1 MKKQYIIPIF
11 VPHLG
16 CPNDCTFCNQ
26 RKISG
31 QLKNVTAQNVKETIE
46 YYLGIFQ
53 EKKAYKEVAFF
64 GGSFTGI
71 DVGLQNELL
80 SAAYE
85 YVKTKQIDGIRIS
98 TRPDYI
104 DRETLKR
111 LKKFKVKT
119 IELGVQ
125 STNDYI
131 LQRCKRGHT
140 YEDVKRASRLI
151 RLYGFTLG
159 HQMMVG
165 LPESTRLDEMN
176 TARDL
181 VKLRPKI
188 VRIYPVLVIRDT
200 ELEREYLR
208 GDYEPLELG
217 QAVEICKELS
227 QFFEKKRVKVIRIGL
242 QNTDTINRPESQGS
256 EVVAG
261 PYHENMRQLVDSSY
275 YYDVINEKIKR
286 INTKAKEIKI
296 IANPQLIN
304 SIVGYKREN
313 IEKIKENYNLDVKVE
328 QNWKYSLKKIDVEIT
343 KTYKEFA
350 DDDENCVKR

>member
-26 RKISG
+26 RQISG
-31 QLKNVTAQNVKETIE
+31 QQKIVTPQDVKEIIE
-46 YYLGIFQ
+46 YYLSIFE
-53 EKKAYKEVAFF
+53 EKDATKEIAFF

-71 DVGLQNELL
+71 DVETQNELL
-80 SAAYE
+80 GVAYE
-85 YVKTKQIDGIRIS
+85 YVKQKKIDSIRIS

-104 DRETLKR
+104 DRKTLKR

-131 LQRCKRGHT
+131 LQKCKRGHT
-140 YEDVKRASRLI
+140 YKDVKRASRLI
-151 RLYGFTLG
+151 RFYGFRLG

-165 LPESTRLDEMN
+165 LPDSTRLDEMN

-181 VKLRPKI
+181 IKLKPKM
-188 VRIYPVLVIRDT
+188 VRIYPVLVIKDT
-200 ELEREYLR
+200 ELEQEYMR
-208 GDYEPLELG
+208 GEYEPLTLR
-217 QAVEICKELS
+217 QAVEICKELN
-227 QFFEKKRVKVIRIGL
+227 QFFEKKKVKVIRIGL
-242 QNTDTINRPESQGS
+242 QSTDMIMSSEKPESV
-256 EVVAG
+256 VVAG
-261 PYHENMRQLVDSSY
+261 PYHENIRQLVSSSY
-275 YYDVINEKIKR
+275 YYDVINEKIKK

-296 IANPQLIN
+296 TVNPQLVN
-304 SIVGYKREN
+304 EIVGYKREN
-313 IEKIKENYNLDVKVE
+313 IEKIKENYNLDVKIE
-328 QNWKYSLKKIDVEIT
+328 QNWKYSLKKIEVEIT

-350 DDDENCVKR
+350 DDDENCVKK